1 MNFELEAN
9 WQKILTFFAPDYG
22 ELDVPSVLF
31 LIGIQELGKGAIALS
46 KDKKVEIMHIGVCS
60 VLVPYGY
67 YNFLGH
73 DKEGWPH
80 FENVET
86 LPPLDSN
93 EQKDIL
99 KEAIVAYFES
109 EKII

>member
-9 WQKILTFFAPDYG
+9 WQKILTCFAPDHG
-22 ELDVPSVLF
+22 DLDVPSVLF

>member
-9 WQKILTFFAPDYG
+9 WQKILTFFAPDHG
-22 ELDVPSVLF
+22 DLDVPSVLF

-46 KDKKVEIMHIGVCS
+46 KDKKVEVMHIGVCT
-60 VLVPYGY
+60 VLAPYGY
-67 YNFLGH
+67 YNFLGL

-86 LPPLDSN
+86 LPKLDSN

>member
-9 WQKILTFFAPDYG
+9 WQKILTFFAPDHG
-22 ELDVPSVLF
+22 DLDVPSVLF

-46 KDKKVEIMHIGVCS
+46 KDKKVEVMHIGVCT
-60 VLVPYGY
+60 VLAPYGY
-67 YNFLGH
+67 YSFLGL

>member
-9 WQKILTFFAPDYG
+9 WQKILTFFAPDHG
-22 ELDVPSVLF
+22 DLDVPSVLF

-46 KDKKVEIMHIGVCS
+46 KDKKVEVMHIGVCT
-60 VLVPYGY
+60 VLAPYGY
-67 YNFLGH
+67 YNFLGL

-86 LPPLDSN
+86 LPQLDSN